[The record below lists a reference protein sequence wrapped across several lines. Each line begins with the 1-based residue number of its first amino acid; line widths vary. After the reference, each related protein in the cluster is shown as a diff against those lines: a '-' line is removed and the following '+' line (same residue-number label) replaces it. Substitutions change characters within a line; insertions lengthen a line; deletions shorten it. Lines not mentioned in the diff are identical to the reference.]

1 MKEDNKY
8 SRLLSIDQVKKLY
21 FGIASAYRTEIDL
34 KNAGYDWIALQNTLT
49 LLGEIDFIRV
59 QDGTYSKNRLV
70 DDGDFERVFSE
81 TIEESLSVYIDEMFA
96 CDKHFDNENNS
107 FFLYRNEVKSRF
119 LGLLMLF
126 GDLELVDI
134 RGNKVYFSK
143 KNDLFKR
150 VLRMK
155 ISKKQLDR
163 MLEHEEELGE
173 EAEQIVLD
181 YEKKKLSKQGI
192 NKQPIQVS
200 LVDVS
205 AGFDILSFFS
215 NSENDKKYIEVKSCG
230 KDLEFYISVNE
241 IQTASLYGERYY
253 LYLYN
258 RVSKTIE
265 EIKNPYDSVFSDSSE
280 WSMYPLYYKVKRSPD
295 LGVE

>member
-1 MKEDNKY
+1 MIINAEN
-8 SRLLSIDQVKKLY
+8 
-21 FGIASAYRTEIDL
+21 AYISTSFSVI
-34 KNAGYDWIALQNTLT
+34 IALVMIIYYLP
-49 LLGEIDFIRV
+49 
-59 QDGTYSKNRLV
+59 
-70 DDGDFERVFSE
+70 
-81 TIEESLSVYIDEMFA
+81 
-96 CDKHFDNENNS
+96 HFDNENNS

-126 GDLELVDI
+126 DDLELVDI
-134 RGNKVYFSK
+134 RGNKVYFSN
-143 KNDLFKR
+143 KNNLSKR

-215 NSENDKKYIEVKSCG
+215 NSEDDKKYIEVKSCG

-241 IQTASLYGERYY
+241 IHTASLYGERYY

-280 WSMYPLYYKVKRSPD
+280 WSMYPLHYKVKRSPD